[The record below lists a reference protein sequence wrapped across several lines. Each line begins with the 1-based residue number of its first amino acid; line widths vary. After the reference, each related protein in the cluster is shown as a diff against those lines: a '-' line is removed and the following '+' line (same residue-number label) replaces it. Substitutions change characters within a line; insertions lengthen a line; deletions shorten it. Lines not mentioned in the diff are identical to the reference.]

1 MGDISLSNY
10 VSAFQRAPVATFIF
24 NSVFV
29 TGVTVVLSLFIC
41 SMAAFSFV
49 FMKWRGRDVVLAI
62 IIATLIVP
70 FETIAIPM
78 LIVVNNLPWI
88 GSGGRDAWAGSTA
101 TGCRS
106 CRSSP
111 MA

>member
-1 MGDISLSNY
+1 MTAL
-10 VSAFQRAPVATFIF
+10 
-24 NSVFV
+24 
-29 TGVTVVLSLFIC
+29 TVVLSLFFC
-41 SMAAFSFV
+41 SLAAFSFV

-88 GSGGRDAWAGSTA
+88 GSRRRDASAGSTA

-111 MA
+111 TG

>member
-1 MGDISLSNY
+1 M
-10 VSAFQRAPVATFIF
+10 
-24 NSVFV
+24 
-29 TGVTVVLSLFIC
+29 TGVTVVLSLFVC
-41 SMAAFSFV
+41 SLAAFSFV

-88 GSGGRDAWAGSTA
+88 GDRGLHASAGSTA

-106 CRSSP
+106 CPSSP
-111 MA
+111 TA

>member
-1 MGDISLSNY
+1 M
-10 VSAFQRAPVATFIF
+10 
-24 NSVFV
+24 
-29 TGVTVVLSLFIC
+29 TGLTVVLSLFVC
-41 SMAAFSFV
+41 SLAAFSFV

-88 GSGGRDAWAGSTA
+88 GAGGLHASAGSTA

-111 MA
+111 TA